1 MNLNRLICV
10 LLCVLMSL
18 SLFACG
24 DDDAVIDVPQEEST
38 AEPINSGNGSADS
51 SEDAGSSEGLPD
63 EPEAEDVVV
72 DTPFSASRD
81 VDLYKYDTVTEG
93 KFSMLYPAHYTR
105 VPGTKTICFE
115 EPVNDGTIPVRI
127 AFTRKGLSG
136 RVHSDTK
143 TKQLK
148 SYFKR
153 ILSGFDSYDM
163 GTLDKKDSF
172 LGDNEAYSVAYT
184 AKKGDKLYKGYV
196 VMAAGEKVLYVFHF
210 RCGEVD
216 YERMKTVME
225 RVRNSITF
233 SK

>member
-1 MNLNRLICV
+1 MNLKKLFCI
-10 LLCVLMSL
+10 LLCVLL
-18 SLFACG
+18 PLALFACG
-24 DDDAVIDVPQEEST
+24 DDDAVIEVPQEETT
-38 AEPINSGNGSADS
+38 AEPADNVDS
-51 SEDAGSSEGLPD
+51 SEDTNDNVEDPEGQPAESDAG
-63 EPEAEDVVV
+63 DVVV
-72 DTPFSASRD
+72 DTPITASRD

>member
-1 MNLNRLICV
+1 MNLKRFICVLICV
-10 LLCVLMSL
+10 LLPFVLA
-18 SLFACG
+18 ACG
-24 DDDAVIDVPQEEST
+24 DDDAVIDVPQEEAT
-38 AEPINSGNGSADS
+38 VEPADNDDS
-51 SEDAGSSEGLPD
+51 STDISGEPTSIEGQPAGQETD
-63 EPEAEDVVV
+63 DVVV
-72 DTPFSASRD
+72 DTPINASKD

-105 VPGTKTICFE
+105 MPGTKTICFE
-115 EPVNDGTIPVRI
+115 EPVDDGTIPARI
-127 AFTRKGLSG
+127 AFARTGLSG

-196 VMAAGEKVLYVFHF
+196 VMAAGDKVLYVYHF

-216 YERMKTVME
+216 YERLRTVME
-225 RVRNSITF
+225 RVRDSISF